1 MGTWQK
7 PEVEQRNSFKAAEVI
22 GKLYLCEQVFLPCYP
37 LHPMVA
43 PVVESRTSESW
54 PIPGRLQAGVG

>member
-43 PVVESRTSESW
+43 PVVESRTSES
-54 PIPGRLQAGVG
+54 